1 MRCSN
6 GCFFRRKKLEHGLI
20 SRPWFRCQRIPTSHR
35 LISDH
40 WKKFNNMRRRP
51 KSGRSFDQT
60 LFWPLLMTLTKQSKR
75 SGGSLPRAK
84 GSTTAGSPLIQDN
97 PWAVRRV
104 LDALAAVSTTP
115 NNGSKRAAGS
125 AAPADA
131 TIDPLAN
138 PDLDQLQ
145 RVSPEALLNLFRLL
159 KEAPPGSG
167 GAKPQTPVKPA
178 SR

>member
-1 MRCSN
+1 MS
-6 GCFFRRKKLEHGLI
+6 RKHLAALVIALAALSEPAVAEL
-20 SRPWFRCQRIPTSHR
+20 R
-35 LISDH
+35 
-40 WKKFNNMRRRP
+40 
-51 KSGRSFDQT
+51 
-60 LFWPLLMTLTKQSKR
+60 
-75 SGGSLPRAK
+75 
-84 GSTTAGSPLIQDN
+84 GSPEGPPVFTAAEVAVITRNAVLSALIQDN

-115 NNGSKRAAGS
+115 NSGSKRPVGS

-145 RVSPEALLNLFRLL
+145 RVSPEALLDLFRLL
-159 KEAPPGSG
+159 KEAQPGSG

>member
-1 MRCSN
+1 MS
-6 GCFFRRKKLEHGLI
+6 RKHLAALVIALAALSEPAVAEL
-20 SRPWFRCQRIPTSHR
+20 R
-35 LISDH
+35 
-40 WKKFNNMRRRP
+40 
-51 KSGRSFDQT
+51 
-60 LFWPLLMTLTKQSKR
+60 
-75 SGGSLPRAK
+75 
-84 GSTTAGSPLIQDN
+84 GSPEGPPVFTAAEVTVITRNAVLVALIQDN

-115 NNGSKRAAGS
+115 NSGSKRPVGS

-145 RVSPEALLNLFRLL
+145 RVSPEALLDLFRLL
-159 KEAPPGSG
+159 KEAQPGSG

>member
-1 MRCSN
+1 MS
-6 GCFFRRKKLEHGLI
+6 RKHLAALVIALAALSEPAVAEL
-20 SRPWFRCQRIPTSHR
+20 R
-35 LISDH
+35 
-40 WKKFNNMRRRP
+40 
-51 KSGRSFDQT
+51 
-60 LFWPLLMTLTKQSKR
+60 
-75 SGGSLPRAK
+75 
-84 GSTTAGSPLIQDN
+84 GSPEGPPVFTAAEVAVITRNAVLSALIQDN

-115 NNGSKRAAGS
+115 NSGSKRPAGS
-125 AAPADA
+125 AAPADV

-145 RVSPEALLNLFRLL
+145 RVSPEALLDLFKLL
-159 KEAPPGSG
+159 KEAQPGSG

>member
-1 MRCSN
+1 MS
-6 GCFFRRKKLEHGLI
+6 RKHLAALVIALAALSEPAVAEL
-20 SRPWFRCQRIPTSHR
+20 R
-35 LISDH
+35 
-40 WKKFNNMRRRP
+40 
-51 KSGRSFDQT
+51 
-60 LFWPLLMTLTKQSKR
+60 
-75 SGGSLPRAK
+75 
-84 GSTTAGSPLIQDN
+84 GSPEGPPVFTAAEVAVITRNAVLAALIQDN

-115 NNGSKRAAGS
+115 NNGSKRVVGS

-145 RVSPEALLNLFRLL
+145 RVSPEALLDLFRLL
-159 KEAPPGSG
+159 KEAQPGSG

-178 SR
+178 PR

>member
-1 MRCSN
+1 MIHVTQTSRSTGDRACGAVGTRC
-6 GCFFRRKKLEHGLI
+6 GELR
-20 SRPWFRCQRIPTSHR
+20 
-35 LISDH
+35 
-40 WKKFNNMRRRP
+40 
-51 KSGRSFDQT
+51 
-60 LFWPLLMTLTKQSKR
+60 
-75 SGGSLPRAK
+75 
-84 GSTTAGSPLIQDN
+84 GSPEGPRVFTAAEVTVITRNAALAALIQDN

-115 NNGSKRAAGS
+115 NTGSKRPVGS

-145 RVSPEALLNLFRLL
+145 HVSPGALLDLFRLL
-159 KEAPPGSG
+159 KEAQPGSG